1 MWCEIYF
8 YESEKVSLSFHF
20 APMVVERY
28 MLFMKKEKWF
38 YANYNYLFIFF
49 SFSVCFYGFIQG
61 QITQGA
67 IDNKCGPTADPAVQW
82 H

>member
-1 MWCEIYF
+1 
-8 YESEKVSLSFHF
+8 
-20 APMVVERY
+20 MVVERY
-28 MLFMKKEKWF
+28 MLFMKNDF
-38 YANYNYLFIFF
+38 MQIIIFLFIFF

>member
-1 MWCEIYF
+1 
-8 YESEKVSLSFHF
+8 
-20 APMVVERY
+20 
-28 MLFMKKEKWF
+28 MKKEKWF

>member
-1 MWCEIYF
+1 
-8 YESEKVSLSFHF
+8 
-20 APMVVERY
+20 MVVERY
-28 MLFMKKEKWF
+28 MFNIYEKGKMMQIIIF
-38 YANYNYLFIFF
+38 LFIFF

-67 IDNKCGPTADPAVQW
+67 IDNKRGPTADPAVQW

>member
-1 MWCEIYF
+1 MQIIF
-8 YESEKVSLSFHF
+8 F
-20 APMVVERY
+20 
-28 MLFMKKEKWF
+28 
-38 YANYNYLFIFF
+38 LFIFF

-61 QITQGA
+61 QITEGA